1 MSRSDEA
8 RLLYDLLDAAEEEDR
23 LLGSAAL
30 EQWLALKRRFT
41 RARPDRAH
49 AALRTL
55 FEDLERAEL
64 FTGTWIEFRWQK
76 AKSQR
81 EEKSIVRPSRRS
93 VTH

>member
-8 RLLYDLLDAAEEEDR
+8 RLLYDLLAAAEEEDR

-30 EQWLALKRRFT
+30 EQWLELKRRFT

-64 FTGTWIEFRWQK
+64 FTGTWIEFRWAR
-76 AKSQR
+76 AKSPR
-81 EEKSIVRPSRRS
+81 GKNPAFRPSSRS
-93 VTH
+93 VAQ